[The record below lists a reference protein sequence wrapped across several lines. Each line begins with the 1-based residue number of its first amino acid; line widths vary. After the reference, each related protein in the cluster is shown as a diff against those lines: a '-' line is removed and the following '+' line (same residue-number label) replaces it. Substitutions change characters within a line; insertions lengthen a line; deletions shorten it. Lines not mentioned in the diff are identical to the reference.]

1 LIIFV
6 SMVVHTKL
14 KKEKR
19 TIGRKERIHFAEYG
33 LKNLIAKI
41 DTGAYS
47 SSLHCHITGII
58 TREGMEYI
66 KFVPLVYKNKVK
78 NAPEIMAKV
87 SKKKLV
93 KSSSGHVEER
103 YFVKLEVQ
111 MNGHAVRTEFSL
123 TDRST
128 MRHTILLGRKFLK
141 GNYVVDV
148 SKKFLFSKKKKKS

>member
-1 LIIFV
+1 
-6 SMVVHTKL
+6 MVAQV

-19 TIGRKERIHFAEYG
+19 VIGRKERIHFVDFG
-33 LKNLIAKI
+33 LRNLIAKI

-47 SSLHCHITGII
+47 SSLHCHIMGI
-58 TREGMEYI
+58 TTKEGEEYI

-78 NAPEIMAKV
+78 NSPVIVTKV
-87 SKKKLV
+87 TKKKLV
-93 KSSSGHVEER
+93 KSSSGHTEER

-111 MNGHAVRTEFSL
+111 MNGHSVKTEFSL
-123 TDRST
+123 TDRSS

-148 SKKFLFSKKKKKS
+148 SRKFVFSKKKKKL